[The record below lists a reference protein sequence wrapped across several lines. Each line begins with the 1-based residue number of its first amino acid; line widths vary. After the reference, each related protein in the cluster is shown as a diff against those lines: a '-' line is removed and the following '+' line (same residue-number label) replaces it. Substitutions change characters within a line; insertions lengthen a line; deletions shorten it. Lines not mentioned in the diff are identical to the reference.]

1 MFQSSML
8 SSGFDDRVGDLKR
21 LNFIIPILAAVSA
34 LCAVGSTGPVALGE
48 VNGQKGESPAE
59 TPSGVSSRPKRE
71 VDFELFR
78 GLRVKGW

>member
-1 MFQSSML
+1 M
-8 SSGFDDRVGDLKR
+8 GK
-21 LNFIIPILAAVSA
+21 
-34 LCAVGSTGPVALGE
+34 
-48 VNGQKGESPAE
+48 KGKSPAE